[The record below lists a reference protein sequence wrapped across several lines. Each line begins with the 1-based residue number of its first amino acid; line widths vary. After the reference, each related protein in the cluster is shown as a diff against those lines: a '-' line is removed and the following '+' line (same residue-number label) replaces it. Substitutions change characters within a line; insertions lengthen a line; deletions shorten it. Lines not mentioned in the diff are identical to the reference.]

1 MNDYGFTFT
10 PEGCEKTETVYIT
23 ERTEAAARKAFIRRF
38 GKNEGQYDVE
48 LAAANTNATKDQERE
63 TLVKIK
69 EMVAELGPD
78 SYLKTAFDGVFEDAE
93 QNIELDA
100 AFSMKGRAE
109 TAEEKA
115 RELESQYIAAKLDA
129 SRLKAELDNAYK
141 QIAAL
146 QGRQIPVWLHSHI
159 YTLATEELTAARE
172 GMAQAAEAMAQLA
185 DTPQDT
191 AFAAAVQGYRAAKE
205 RRGLCEQIVA
215 GLEDLS
221 EK

>member
-78 SYLKTAFDGVFEDAE
+78 SYLKTAFVLMHTKY
-93 QNIELDA
+93 QIE
-100 AFSMKGRAE
+100 
-109 TAEEKA
+109 
-115 RELESQYIAAKLDA
+115 IPA
-129 SRLKAELDNAYK
+129 SLVKSR
-141 QIAAL
+141 
-146 QGRQIPVWLHSHI
+146 
-159 YTLATEELTAARE
+159 
-172 GMAQAAEAMAQLA
+172 
-185 DTPQDT
+185 
-191 AFAAAVQGYRAAKE
+191 FAGISNKT
-205 RRGLCEQIVA
+205 G
-215 GLEDLS
+215 
-221 EK
+221 